1 LIEDKTLSI
10 EKLKTLLE
18 ASETEKKALL
28 KLALHDIR
36 SPMNKVF
43 ALVGLFKMSDGPL
56 TNEQAGY
63 LNKMELVIRDGLS
76 RMRNLIDLKTIE
88 DGDAHNETFT
98 EHFNVGKLVQRVVRE
113 YKADAARKNI
123 EISFKVLDVFST
135 TDRIYLS
142 RILDQLI
149 SNAIKFSPER
159 SNISIE
165 MKSGQNDIIVQITD
179 GGRGIA
185 DDEIPMLFKK
195 FTPLSTRTTG
205 GETSTGIGLFIASW
219 MARKIGGSIDYSN
232 NNGSVFA
239 LRLPIVSM
247 A

>member
-1 LIEDKTLSI
+1 MIEDKTLSI

-88 DGDAHNETFT
+88 DGDANAETFT
-98 EHFNVGKLVQRVVRE
+98 EHFNVGKLVQKVVRE
-113 YKADAARKNI
+113 YKADAARKNL
-123 EISFKVLDVFST
+123 EISFKVRDVFST

-165 MKSGQNDIIVQITD
+165 MESGQDDIIVQITD

-185 DDEIPMLFKK
+185 EEEIPMLYKK

-232 NNGSVFA
+232 NNGSVFT